1 VGSHQR
7 RSVQSRPFDNAGSV
21 GWCAVCKK
29 PRYLSRKAAR
39 TAQRQARSIGT
50 GAVRVYE
57 CGGYW
62 HWTTQDAATVTAYRE
77 RSQP

>member
-7 RSVQSRPFDNAGSV
+7 RGTQSRPFDNAGSA
-21 GWCAVCKK
+21 GWCEVCRK

-39 TAQRQARSIGT
+39 TAQRQAGS

-77 RSQP
+77 RA